1 MTQINPCP
9 FCGGKSR
16 VHKYLGKWYARCN
29 KCKAYSAP
37 YDMEEQATERM
48 VINNANARGLTL
60 FPAVAVGY

>member
-1 MTQINPCP
+1 MNDVNSCP

-37 YDMEEQATERM
+37 YDTEEQAAEAWNRRAY
-48 VINNANARGLTL
+48 VIGVDLAKDGDN
-60 FPAVAVGY
+60 P